1 VALLRPVPP
10 ILAVLAV
17 LVVLVE
23 PQLDLNATIID
34 PIATAAGLRARVGPL
49 EDWSITVRDSIVFG
63 EVEVSLRSPDGRTLQ
78 RQIALTGASH
88 EDRSRELAA
97 SLALV
102 IEQWDDPPEVEPEPE
117 PEPTPP
123 VVPPTPPPVKPP
135 PQKPSVR
142 GWLGVGPRLEL
153 FGSRPEAGADLQG
166 GAWLLG
172 EHLQPLLSVGWS
184 YMGKDHLSLQTIRF
198 GAGMAAGAPLARGRL
213 WLGAH
218 GIAHA
223 AWTRVHDQRTEIVW
237 GTSSELGGLLQVR
250 GRRWLLGLRTG
261 VDLAFPRLH
270 ARGRRDE
277 LTRVPGRW
285 MLALTIGVVFG

>member
-1 VALLRPVPP
+1 MALLRPVPSTP
-10 ILAVLAV
+10 TVFAV
-17 LVVLVE
+17 LVLLAA
-23 PQLDLNATIID
+23 PRLDLNATIID
-34 PIATAAGLRARVGPL
+34 PSATAAGLRARVGPL
-49 EDWSITVRDSIVFG
+49 EDWSITVRDSTVFG
-63 EVEVSLRSPDGRTLQ
+63 EVDVSLRSPDGRTLE

-102 IEQWDDPPEVEPEPE
+102 IEQWDDPQPEPQ
-117 PEPTPP
+117 PEPPP
-123 VVPPTPPPVKPP
+123 GAPPQPPPVAPP

-153 FGSRPEAGADLQG
+153 VGTRPEAGVDLQG

-184 YMGKDHLSLQTIRF
+184 RVAKQDLSLQTVRF
-198 GAGMAAGAPLARGRL
+198 GAGLAAGAPLAAGRL

-218 GIAHA
+218 GVAHA
-223 AWTRVHDQRTEIVW
+223 AWTRVHDQRTETVW
-237 GTSSELGGLLQVR
+237 GTSTELGGLLQVR

-261 VDLAFPRLH
+261 VDLAFPQLRT
-270 ARGRRDE
+270 RGRIER
-277 LTRVPGRW
+277 LTRGPAQWTIG
-285 MLALTIGVVFG
+285 LTFGVVFG